1 MKKSPSFKLLQTAS
15 YHLSPANFYVLLIQN
30 TTQHGPPTVPLN
42 VNIILQIVAS
52 TVNKY
57 RCQWDIVINFI
68 PLLLVNYLLSCKIG
82 INDYCDYG
90 TVYHLEKLLMA
101 HCHIDSRPAH
111 VNLQCRAKLT
121 NTQLYKMQSG
131 GK

>member
-82 INDYCDYG
+82 IMCDIVVKVLG
-90 TVYHLEKLLMA
+90 DLLWDDNICSNQYA
-101 HCHIDSRPAH
+101 AVLDE
-111 VNLQCRAKLT
+111 
-121 NTQLYKMQSG
+121 
-131 GK
+131 